1 MVQLAGLPRV
11 TGAYEAARKDG
22 VVPEM
27 LRIQV
32 GPLVWAV
39 CDATAYA
46 SMRRAWRQAARL
58 LGDNPLEDE

>member
-1 MVQLAGLPRV
+1 
-11 TGAYEAARKDG
+11 
-22 VVPEM
+22 M